1 MGFCSGIASG
11 AGGEIFFVQ
20 DRENPGNVDAAVQ
33 EYVGIGRVVETA
45 VGGGKGFI
53 GQLRDMFRVA
63 AGNKA
68 VAGVREQKPGYF
80 PLQKGVRCGEGSL
93 HLAEHHALDGKRA
106 AFVQLV
112 MPALLAEN
120 LRLGM
125 EQRVQYRIHIDPQE
139 IHEIL
144 AVPAG
149 YRVDC
154 PVWEGHGVEEGV
166 QGAFHQFHKR
176 FLYRIALRAAQD

>member
-1 MGFCSGIASG
+1 M
-11 AGGEIFFVQ
+11 
-20 DRENPGNVDAAVQ
+20 
-33 EYVGIGRVVETA
+33 
-45 VGGGKGFI
+45 GGGKGFI

-80 PLQKGVRCGEGSL
+80 PLQKGVWCGEGSL
-93 HLAEHHALDGKRA
+93 HLIEHYALNGKCA
-106 AFVQLV
+106 AFVHLV

-125 EQRVQYRIHIDPQE
+125 EQRVQYRIHVDPQE

-154 PVWEGHGVEEGV
+154 PVREGHGVEEGV
-166 QGAFHQFHKR
+166 QGAFHQLHKR